1 MCIRLLLNIGHILT
15 SSAQD
20 KDESVPALSYKLDHE
35 KLDHLPECELLVRLK
50 YFDQINHVKQILSKE
65 NLQK

>member
-1 MCIRLLLNIGHILT
+1 MYIVLLFNIGHILT

-50 YFDQINHVKQILSKE
+50 YFGQMYHFMQIKLTE
-65 NLQK
+65 

>member
-1 MCIRLLLNIGHILT
+1 MRIILILDFVDILT

-35 KLDHLPECELLVRLK
+35 KLDHLPECELLVRL
-50 YFDQINHVKQILSKE
+50 
-65 NLQK
+65 